1 VMTKLRSIIYK
12 GRQINWH
19 SATLFLLQV
28 GSGSDAYSVT
38 KSIRGNLRLALECY
52 DGIQLEK
59 GDKKRLVMPYGTNRH
74 ILARTY
80 NV

>member
-1 VMTKLRSIIYK
+1 MTKLRSIIYK
-12 GRQINWH
+12 ERQINWH
-19 SATLFLLQV
+19 SATLFLIQV

-38 KSIRGNLRLALECY
+38 KSIRGNLKLALECY
-52 DGIQLEK
+52 DSIQLEK

>member
-1 VMTKLRSIIYK
+1 MTKLRSIIYK
-12 GRQINWH
+12 ERQINWH
-19 SATLFLLQV
+19 SATLFLVQV
-28 GSGSDAYSVT
+28 GSGSDAYSVK
-38 KSIRGNLRLALECY
+38 KSIRGNLKLALECY

>member
-1 VMTKLRSIIYK
+1 MTKLRSIIYK

>member
-1 VMTKLRSIIYK
+1 MMTKLRSIIYK
-12 GRQINWH
+12 ERQINWH
-19 SATLFLLQV
+19 SATLFLVQV
-28 GSGSDAYSVT
+28 GSGSDAYSVK
-38 KSIRGNLRLALECY
+38 KSIRGNLKLALECY